1 MAKTYSP
8 IDNFPTID
16 KCKSEGRGNHTS
28 VVTDLDGTLLVGRD
42 SFPYFALVAFDVGGI
57 LRLFFLLLFTP
68 FIGILYHFG
77 SESAAI
83 RLMIF
88 ATFVGVKV
96 DDIKSAAAAVLPKH
110 YSSDLHPETWS
121 VFSSCGKRCVLT
133 ENPRIMVEPFL
144 KNYLEVDLV
153 LGTEIS
159 TCKGRATGFV
169 ASPGVLV
176 GKNKANA
183 LRKSFDKASMPDIAI
198 GDRKSDFEFMK
209 LCKERYIVPSKAGI
223 RPVSQDQLPK
233 PVIFHDGRLVQKP
246 TPLMAFLII
255 LWIPISIPL
264 AILRVAS
271 GSLCPIYL
279 SYYVIKLLNSPIII
293 KGTPPIKAKNSS
305 SKQKGVLFV
314 CSHRT
319 VADAVYLSMALGR
332 PVASPS
338 YSVSRLTEIISPI
351 KSARLSRNRE
361 KDAKLIKKFLEEGD
375 LIVCAEGTTCREP
388 YLLRFSALFAELTD
402 QLVPVAISIR
412 TSLFHGTTARGYKW
426 MDPFFFAMN
435 PRPVYE
441 ITFLNKLSHDQ
452 TCAAGKSSQEV
463 ANNVQQMIAS
473 ALSYKCTKFT
483 RRDKYLAL
491 AGTDGT
497 V

>member
-8 IDNFPTID
+8 SDHFPTID
-16 KCKSEGRGNHTS
+16 KCKSEGRGNHMS
-28 VVTDLDGTLLVGRD
+28 VVTDLDGTLLIGRD

-68 FIGILYHFG
+68 FIGILYRFV

-96 DDIKSAAAAVLPKH
+96 DDIKSAAGAVLPKH
-110 YSSDLHPETWS
+110 YSGDLHPETWS

-133 ENPRIMVEPFL
+133 ANPRIIVEPFL
-144 KNYLEVDLV
+144 KSYLEVDLV

-159 TCKGRATGFV
+159 TYKGRATGFV

-183 LRKSFDKASMPDIAI
+183 LRKSFDEASMPDIAI

-209 LCKERYIVPSKAGI
+209 LCKERYIVPSKAVI

-233 PVIFHDGRLVQKP
+233 PVIFHDGPLVQKP

-255 LWIPISIPL
+255 SWFLISIPL
-264 AILRVAS
+264 AILRVAIV
-271 GSLCPIYL
+271 SLCPIYL
-279 SYYVIKLLNSPIII
+279 SYYLVQLLNCPIII
-293 KGTPPIKAKNSS
+293 KGTPPIRSKNSS
-305 SKQKGVLFV
+305 SKQKG
-314 CSHRT
+314 
-319 VADAVYLSMALGR
+319 
-332 PVASPS
+332 
-338 YSVSRLTEIISPI
+338 
-351 KSARLSRNRE
+351 SARLSRNRE
-361 KDAKLIKKFLEEGD
+361 KDAKLIKNLLEEGD
-375 LIVCAEGTTCREP
+375 LVVYAEGTTCREP

-402 QLVPVAISIR
+402 ELMPVAISVC
-412 TSLFHGTTARGYKW
+412 TNVFHGTTARGYKW
-426 MDPFFFAMN
+426 TDPFFFAMN
-435 PRPVYE
+435 PRPVYN
-441 ITFLNKLSHDQ
+441 ITFLNKLPHDQ
-452 TCAAGKSSQEV
+452 TCSAGKSSQEV

-491 AGTDGT
+491 ARTDGT
-497 V
+497 VGGKN